1 MMKVYTLQEV
11 ADILQIT
18 RRTVYTYLKDGKL
31 KAVKIGKFWRV
42 SEENLEEF
50 IKTGTTVSDANRR
63 KENQR

>member
-1 MMKVYTLQEV
+1 MKVYTLQEV